1 MVNEKPLERDDKN
14 GGKNQIENKELNQ
27 QQVEAGSAAEKLLQA
42 SQASFTSVKS
52 GESTSEGNRFNRD
65 YKLIASEK
73 TVNAKVEGYEAAPDS
88 LAARYTYAAAHG
100 LARTPEGILN
110 AISHDLHNPDQL
122 GAKLGVAAGIGVVM
136 KTVLPKAGVAKAIVG
151 TVMVGA
157 LIKDAAKPLWEA
169 KEQAEKAE
177 DMVALDKA
185 ATTFSAGVGHF
196 AWDTAIGGVV
206 GLKAEKLTGRVLE
219 SRMGTAN
226 YAAFERA
233 KVDFYSGDKS
243 VIGKTL
249 NSITAPIDNWTK
261 SVADRFKPKQAEFVP
276 SPEGIA
282 KFSEAQAKH
291 AADYKSIDT
300 YLNGVRSADG
310 KPHGFKETMDL
321 IEMGKDPRQLSA
333 DDAKSLLAAGTTI
346 AKAAPEGTAAAE
358 AAPLAGQTRSIMGP
372 RDQGHNHQ
380 ESFEGGGKTPKEGGT
395 AKDGTASEGK
405 PAEVPGAPKET
416 GESGSKDAGDHA
428 KVPSDAGKPAD
439 APTPPAAGDDVIKIP
454 ATAPAANT
462 YVTAAEKEL
471 NVHTLTQMAEM
482 NRKDMAR
489 WNDEKVLVADALD
502 QMVGP
507 MHAATTPSYKPLDP
521 GYQVIRDAMQH
532 WAGQVK
538 GQKDLEHIYPLF
550 SRAWMAANQHIGMGL
565 NETNA
570 FTHEF
575 NLFGREIHSSLVAN
589 MKKAG
594 IDPDVVLK
602 SKNPPLFSISADG
615 GAGPHTMRQI
625 DGVWPLDHVLYPR
638 NMVGTRSTTS
648 SGIYGHEIG
657 HDQYGGILKFDE
669 SIRESVIKDAV
680 KNGLVALEKKL
691 YGTETGRIANEK
703 VVVPGHGEMTKA
715 DLYEHIFKAQADE
728 NTADIWGAAWTGH
741 NGGGAL
747 GILLQSLRKGGQL
760 ETRNVYGKEFHDP
773 IENPLGFEVHAFDA
787 LRPKIVAETMRF
799 RANGD
804 KRVLENA
811 DALDRYAQEASRPGD
826 YVFGNI
832 DSPNDRII
840 IPRQELEAV
849 VPQLI
854 KEQMTRPLPALQG
867 KTFADVLPDL
877 PSHMAKMDSLATL
890 IADAVVKGKKPT
902 EIPFDVNQYTINQ
915 VFGAGM
921 PASLKLVAGGMD
933 ATKANAE
940 VNRMSD
946 FLRSQFHSNDPH
958 VTPLKPGTF
967 QAFSFKSPSSF
978 AQSAVHSGRI
988 LGDNT
993 KTMVGRMAEA
1003 APQFRDNVAMSSSFL
1018 AAGAG
1023 SEKTGEYM
1031 RQLKK
1036 DSFAQARATS
1046 NWLKAKD
1053 TTALDLMRAQ
1063 QANQALLGQ
1072 DKLQ

>member
-1 MVNEKPLERDDKN
+1 MVNEKPLEHEEKN
-14 GGKNQIENKELNQ
+14 GGKTGGVEL
-27 QQVEAGSAAEKLLQA
+27 EADSAAEKLFRATQA
-42 SQASFTSVKS
+42 NIASLKSVENA
-52 GESTSEGNRFNRD
+52 GGQTAGQDNNRFNRD

-73 TVNAKVEGYEAAPDS
+73 TANSKVEGYQAAPDS
-88 LAARYTYAAAHG
+88 LAARYAYAAGHG

-110 AISHDLHNPDQL
+110 AISHDIQNPDEL
-122 GAKLGVAAGIGVVM
+122 GVKLGVAAGIGVVM

-226 YAAFERA
+226 YGAFERA

-243 VIGKTL
+243 VVGKTL
-249 NSITAPIDNWTK
+249 NAITAPIDNWTK
-261 SVADRFKPKQAEFVP
+261 SVADKFKPKQPEFVP

-321 IEMGKDPRQLSA
+321 IEMGKDPRKLSA
-333 DDAKSLLAAGTTI
+333 DDARSLLAVGTDA
-346 AKAAPEGTAAAE
+346 AKAAPEATAGPKPAAVDATGEAAAM
-358 AAPLAGQTRSIMGP
+358 AGQRRSIMGP
-372 RDQGHNHQ
+372 KDHPEN
-380 ESFEGGGKTPKEGGT
+380 FEGG
-395 AKDGTASEGK
+395 ANKDGTPEVK
-405 PAEVPGAPKET
+405 PGEVPGSPKET
-416 GESGSKDAGDHA
+416 GNPGDHA
-428 KVPSDAGKPAD
+428 KVPGDAGKPAD
-439 APTPPAAGDDVIKIP
+439 APTPPATGDDVIKIP

-507 MHAATTPSYKPLDP
+507 MQAATTPSYKPLDP
-521 GYQVIRDAMQH
+521 GYQVVRDAMVH
-532 WAGQVK
+532 WSGQVK

-594 IDPDVVLK
+594 IDPDVVLR

-680 KNGLVALEKKL
+680 KNGLMALEKKL

-703 VVVPGHGEMTKA
+703 VTVPGHGEMTKA

-773 IENPLGFEVHAFDA
+773 VENPLGFEVHAFDA

-832 DSPNDRII
+832 DTPTDRIV

-849 VPQLI
+849 IPQLI

-867 KTFADVLPDL
+867 KAFADVLPDL
-877 PSHMAKMDSLATL
+877 PSHMAKMDTLATL
-890 IADAVVKGKKPT
+890 IADAVVKGKKPG

-946 FLRSQFHSNDPH
+946 YLRSQFHSNDPH

-978 AQSAVHSGRI
+978 AQSTVQSGRI
-988 LGDNT
+988 LGENT

-1003 APQFRDNVAMSSSFL
+1003 APQFRDNVAMVAPFL
-1018 AAGAG
+1018 AAGVG
-1023 SEKTGEYM
+1023 SEKTGEYI

-1046 NWLKAKD
+1046 DWLRAKD
-1053 TTALDLMRAQ
+1053 TTAMDLMRAQ
-1063 QANQALLGQ
+1063 QANQAMLAQ
-1072 DKLQ
+1072 EKPQ